1 MGKICSSEEGRFRRA
16 DETFGYLQHSF
27 FSGLLRKKFHGRKG
41 AEKAKSPLLSG
52 AVPTIQSL
60 AATNSAAKELRI
72 LFTAQDGSANRTCLQ
87 ENPSTNEEV
96 DDSKC
101 IEISYTK
108 STEK

>member
-16 DETFGYLQHSF
+16 NKAFGYLQHSF
-27 FSGLLRKKFHGRKG
+27 FSGLLQKKFHGRKG

-52 AVPTIQSL
+52 AVPMKQSL
-60 AATNSAAKELRI
+60 AATNLAGKVLRI

-96 DDSKC
+96 DDRQC
-101 IEISYTK
+101 LEISYTK